1 MEEVQLSLYVVI
13 PAYNEELNI
22 ERCVDDW
29 YSVVEKHNDGG
40 TSRLVIVND
49 GSKDQTYEKLQT
61 LAADRPLLIPLTKEN
76 GGHGSAVLF
85 GYRYAIE
92 AGAEWVFQTDSDGQT
107 NPAEFEQFWKA
118 RNEYDA
124 VIGYRTERGDG
135 KNRVFVE
142 KVICLLLRI
151 IFGIKVTDANAP
163 FRLMRSGLLK
173 KYIAKLPKDFNLPNI
188 MLTTYYVY
196 FRDRVLFLP
205 ISFSSRKAGKNSINL
220 KRIIKI
226 GWTGVGD
233 FYRLRR
239 NIDA

>member
-1 MEEVQLSLYVVI
+1 M
-13 PAYNEELNI
+13 
-22 ERCVDDW
+22 
-29 YSVVEKHNDGG
+29 
-40 TSRLVIVND
+40 
-49 GSKDQTYEKLQT
+49 
-61 LAADRPLLIPLTKEN
+61 
-76 GGHGSAVLF
+76 
-85 GYRYAIE
+85 
-92 AGAEWVFQTDSDGQT
+92 GQT
-107 NPAEFEQFWKA
+107 NPAEFEQFWEA

-226 GWTGVGD
+226 GWTAVGD

-239 NIDA
+239 DIDA

>member
-1 MEEVQLSLYVVI
+1 M
-13 PAYNEELNI
+13 
-22 ERCVDDW
+22 
-29 YSVVEKHNDGG
+29 
-40 TSRLVIVND
+40 
-49 GSKDQTYEKLQT
+49 
-61 LAADRPLLIPLTKEN
+61 
-76 GGHGSAVLF
+76 
-85 GYRYAIE
+85 
-92 AGAEWVFQTDSDGQT
+92 
-107 NPAEFEQFWKA
+107 
-118 RNEYDA
+118 
-124 VIGYRTERGDG
+124 IGYRTERGDG

-205 ISFSSRKAGKNSINL
+205 ISFSSRKAGKNSINP

-226 GWTGVGD
+226 GWTAVGD

-239 NIDA
+239 DIDA

>member
-1 MEEVQLSLYVVI
+1 MSLYVVI

-49 GSKDQTYEKLQT
+49 GSKDQTYEKLQK

-107 NPAEFEQFWKA
+107 NPAEFEQFWEA

-142 KVICLLLRI
+142 KV
-151 IFGIKVTDANAP
+151 T
-163 FRLMRSGLLK
+163 
-173 KYIAKLPKDFNLPNI
+173 NI

-226 GWTGVGD
+226 GWTAVGD